1 MKANHFGFVSILL
14 VSLSM
19 LGISPKSFSQN
30 DSSILKGP
38 YLGQEPPGLTPKI
51 FAPGFVATEHRDY
64 SGFFTPDMK
73 EFYFTRRNKDTGKW
87 WLVAFKLKNGR
98 WHESVEGPRVGRPM
112 IAPDGKTMHLGK
124 NYMQRTKAGWS
135 EVKSLGPM
143 FDRND
148 WGIMRLSAS
157 ANGTYVF
164 DDYKSNDVIRIST
177 IENGIRQQP
186 KLMSSVINS
195 GKWTAHPFIA
205 PDESYL
211 IWDSEKDDG
220 FGDKDLYISF
230 RQANGS
236 WSEAINLG
244 NQINTNGTEGGAYV
258 TPDGKYF
265 FFNRHEVDGNG
276 DIYWVDAKLI
286 MDLKPK

>member
-1 MKANHFGFVSILL
+1 MKLTYRFLMLL
-14 VSLSM
+14 CVFAMSYNSDARDSFPM
-19 LGISPKSFSQN
+19 LQ
-30 DSSILKGP
+30 GP
-38 YLGQEPPGLTPKI
+38 YMGQKPPGLTPKI
-51 FAPGFVATEHRDY
+51 FAPGYVSTEHRDY

-87 WLVAFKLKNGR
+87 WLVVFKLEKNQ
-98 WHESVEGPRVGRPM
+98 WYESVVGPRVGRPI

-124 NYMQRTKAGWS
+124 HYMERTEAGWS

-143 FDRND
+143 FDRDD

-157 ANGTYVF
+157 AKGTYVF
-164 DDYKSNDVIRIST
+164 DDYKNDDVIRIST
-177 IENGIRQQP
+177 IKNGKRQQP

-205 PDESYL
+205 PDGSYL

-220 FGDKDLYISF
+220 YGDKDLYLSF
-230 RQANGS
+230 KQPNGS
-236 WSEAINLG
+236 WGEAINLG
-244 NQINTNGTEGGAYV
+244 NKINTDGGESGAYV

-265 FFNRHEVDGNG
+265 FFNRHEIGGNG
-276 DIYWVDAKLI
+276 DIYWVDAKVIESLR
-286 MDLKPK
+286 PR